1 MSDDKKLKQIE
12 IEYGSGQML
21 VGEAKAVLIK
31 VYLCSSLNEVYAT
44 LHSMLTFL
52 LACEGFSFP
61 CCVCKQPALMCDCR
75 YCKTLLRS
83 IKKPG
88 H

>member
-12 IEYGSGQML
+12 SEYGSGRML

-31 VYLCSSLNEVYAT
+31 VCLCFSSDEAYAT

-52 LACEGFSFP
+52 LACEGFSSP
-61 CCVCKQPALMCDCR
+61 CCVCNQPALMCDCR
-75 YCKTLLRS
+75 YCKTL
-83 IKKPG
+83 
-88 H
+88 